1 VSAEATALSKT
12 GTSPSDPADA
22 VSSMTI
28 DQLADQLS
36 TYLDTPRIN
45 QVRRAYYYA
54 EQAHAGQ
61 MRRSGEHYITHPL
74 AVAHIL
80 ADMKLDHQSLMAAM
94 LHDVI
99 EDTGIP
105 KDALAEQFGEP
116 VADLVDGVSKLTQI
130 EFRTRAEAQAE
141 NFQKM
146 TLAMARDIRV
156 ILVKLADRLHN
167 MRTLGHMSYEKRQR
181 IATETLDI
189 YAPIANR
196 LGMHSLCTEL
206 EDLGFS
212 FLHPMRSRYISKAV
226 EKLRGSHR
234 EIIEEIQARV
244 EEKLT
249 ERGMPGRILGREK
262 HLNSIYN
269 KMKFKHKSF
278 HEIMDV
284 YAFRI
289 ITDSTDDCYRILG
302 AVHSLYKPL
311 PGRFK
316 DYIAMPKA
324 NGYQSLHTTLFG
336 MHVNIEIQIRTE
348 EMEQI
353 ANNGIAAHWL
363 YKNDNS
369 TAIEVSQRRVDRWV
383 QGLIEM
389 RERTD
394 DSLEFIEHVKVDLF
408 PDEIYVFT
416 PKGKI
421 LELPGGATPIDFA
434 YAIHT
439 DIGNACVA
447 CRINRNLGSLSQPLQ
462 SGQTVEII
470 TAPGARPNPAWLSF
484 VVTGKARSSIRHVLK
499 YQKRTESVEL
509 GKALLKKSLV
519 GFGAKLSEISDQQ
532 RERVVKHNQQT
543 DFDDLLGEI
552 GLGNR
557 MAYIIARQLT
567 SDLNDDGR
575 ESDSASET
583 PNVVSLQDNG
593 RGSVTIRGTE
603 GLLVRF
609 ASCCKP
615 IPGDPVVGV
624 MESGNGMVI
633 HTDTCR
639 RLRDKHGDRSA
650 LTHLKWAKDITDE
663 FSVELRVELERQR
676 GVIAEMASAVAKAD
690 GNIERINVEEQNA
703 RLSVVSLVV
712 HVNGRRH
719 LARVMRRVRN
729 IRAVTHISRIRY

>member
-1 VSAEATALSKT
+1 M
-12 GTSPSDPADA
+12 TSVD
-22 VSSMTI
+22 T
-28 DQLADQLS
+28 LADQLS

-54 EQAHAGQ
+54 EQAHEGQ
-61 MRRSGEHYITHPL
+61 MRRSGEPYITHPL
-74 AVAHIL
+74 AVANIL

-105 KDALAEQFGEP
+105 KDALSEQFGEA

-130 EFRTRAEAQAE
+130 EFRSRAEAQAE

-167 MRTLGHMSYEKRQR
+167 MRTLGHMSFEKRRR

-212 FLHPMRSRYISKAV
+212 FLYPMRSRYISKAV
-226 EKLRGSHR
+226 ETLRGSHR
-234 EIIEEIQARV
+234 EIIDEIRGRL
-244 EEKLT
+244 EEKLN
-249 ERGMPGRILGREK
+249 ERGLPGRIMGREK

-289 ITDSTDDCYRILG
+289 ITDTTDDCYRILG

-348 EMEQI
+348 EMEHI

-369 TAIEVSQRRVDRWV
+369 SVLEVSQRRVDRWV
-383 QGLIEM
+383 KGLMEM

-394 DSLEFIEHVKVDLF
+394 DSLEFIENVKVDLF

-421 LELPGGATPIDFA
+421 LELPAGATPIDFA

-462 SGQTVEII
+462 SGQTVEVI
-470 TAPGARPNPAWLSF
+470 TAPGARPNPAWLGF
-484 VVTGKARSSIRHVLK
+484 VVTGKARSSIRHFLK
-499 YQKRTESVEL
+499 YQKKAESLEL
-509 GKALLKKSLV
+509 GKTLLKKSLA
-519 GFGAKLSEISDQQ
+519 GFGHKLGDIGDDQRQ
-532 RERVVKHNQQT
+532 RVCDHNQASS
-543 DFDDLLGEI
+543 FDDLLSDI

-557 MAYIIARQLT
+557 MAYIVARQLVSGT
-567 SDLNDDGR
+567 GEGAQDSV
-575 ESDSASET
+575 SASDQGI
-583 PNVVSLQDNG
+583 VSLQPDDHG
-593 RGSVTIRGTE
+593 RGTITIRGTE
-603 GLLVRF
+603 GMVIRF

-624 MESGNGMVI
+624 MESGTGMVI
-633 HTDTCR
+633 HSDTCR
-639 RLRDKHGDRSA
+639 KLPEKGADSSP

-676 GVIAEMASAVAKAD
+676 GVIAELASAVSMAD

-719 LARVMRRVRN
+719 LARIMRRVRN
-729 IRAVTHISRIRY
+729 IRAVTHIGRVRH

>member
-1 VSAEATALSKT
+1 MSLKATVEGL
-12 GTSPSDPADA
+12 A
-22 VSSMTI
+22 VE
-28 DQLADQLS
+28 LS
-36 TYLDTPRIN
+36 TYLDTNRIN

-54 EQAHAGQ
+54 EQAHEGQ
-61 MRRSGEHYITHPL
+61 MRKSGDRYITHPL

-80 ADMKLDHQSLMAAM
+80 AGLKLDHQSLMAAM

-105 KDALAEQFGEP
+105 KDALAEQFGED
-116 VADLVDGVSKLTQI
+116 VAELVDGVSKLTQI
-130 EFRTRAEAQAE
+130 EFRSRAEAQAE

-167 MRTLGHMSYEKRQR
+167 MRTLGPMPYEKRQR

-196 LGMHSLCTEL
+196 LGMHAISTEL

-212 FLHPMRSRYISKAV
+212 SLHPMRSRYISKAV
-226 EKLRGSHR
+226 DKLRGSHR
-234 EIIEEIQARV
+234 EIIEDIRGKLQ
-244 EEKLT
+244 EKLE
-249 ERGMPGRILGREK
+249 ERGLPGRILGREK

-269 KMKFKHKSF
+269 KMKLQQKSF
-278 HEIMDV
+278 YEIMDV

-289 ITDSTDDCYRILG
+289 ITDTEDDCYRILG
-302 AVHSLYKPL
+302 AVHNLYKPM

-348 EMEQI
+348 EMEHI
-353 ANNGIAAHWL
+353 ANDGIAAHWM
-363 YKNDNS
+363 YKNEPTNATS
-369 TAIEVSQRRVDRWV
+369 VNQTRVDRWV
-383 QGLIEM
+383 KGLMEM
-389 RERTD
+389 RERAD

-421 LELPGGATPIDFA
+421 MELPRGATPVDFA
-434 YAIHT
+434 YTIHT
-439 DIGNACVA
+439 DIGNATVA
-447 CRINRNLGSLSQPLQ
+447 CRINRNLGSLSKPLQ
-462 SGQTVEII
+462 SGQTVEVI

-484 VVTGKARSSIRHVLK
+484 VVTGKARSSIRHTLK
-499 YQKRTESVEL
+499 SQKLAESLEL
-509 GKALLKKSLV
+509 GRALLKKSLN
-519 GFGAKLSEISDQQ
+519 GFGASLSDISDEQKQ
-532 RERVVKHNQQT
+532 AVVGHNQVSS
-543 DFDDLLGEI
+543 FDDLVSDI
-552 GLGNR
+552 GLGKR
-557 MAYIIARQLT
+557 MAYLVARQLV
-567 SDLNDDGR
+567 SGAESPEPQDPDGDVN
-575 ESDSASET
+575 ESDET
-583 PNVVSLQDNG
+583 P
-593 RGSVTIRGTE
+593 VTIRGTE
-603 GLLVRF
+603 GMLVRF
-609 ASCCKP
+609 ATCCKP

-633 HTDTCR
+633 HSDTCS
-639 RLRDKHGDRSA
+639 RLPEDNGGRSR
-650 LTHLKWAKDITDE
+650 LTHLTWAKDITDE

-676 GVIAEMASAVAKAD
+676 GVIAEVAKAVAMAD
-690 GNIERINVEEQNA
+690 GNIERISVDEQNA
-703 RLSVVSLVV
+703 RFGVVSVVVKV
-712 HVNGRRH
+712 HGRRH

-729 IRAVTHISRIRY
+729 IKAVTSINRVKY

>member
-1 VSAEATALSKT
+1 MSAEATVEGLARELS
-12 GTSPSDPADA
+12 S
-22 VSSMTI
+22 
-28 DQLADQLS
+28 
-36 TYLDTPRIN
+36 YLDTTRIN

-54 EQAHAGQ
+54 EQAHEGQ
-61 MRRSGEHYITHPL
+61 MRKSGDRYITHPL

-80 ADMKLDHQSLMAAM
+80 ADLRLDHQSLMAAM

-105 KDALAEQFGEP
+105 KDALAEQFGDD
-116 VADLVDGVSKLTQI
+116 VAELVDGVSKLTQI
-130 EFRTRAEAQAE
+130 EFRSRAEAQAE

-167 MRTLGHMSYEKRQR
+167 MRTLGPMPYEKRQR

-196 LGMHSLCTEL
+196 LGMHSICTEL
-206 EDLGFS
+206 EDLGFTS
-212 FLHPMRSRYISKAV
+212 LYPMRSRYISKAV
-226 EKLRGSHR
+226 DKLRGSHR
-234 EIIEEIQARV
+234 EIIEDIRGKLQ
-244 EEKLT
+244 EKLE
-249 ERGMPGRILGREK
+249 ERGLPGRILGREK

-269 KMKFKHKSF
+269 KMKFKQKSF

-289 ITDSTDDCYRILG
+289 ITDTEDDCYRILG

-324 NGYQSLHTTLFG
+324 NGYQSIHTTLFG

-348 EMEQI
+348 EMEHI
-353 ANNGIAAHWL
+353 ANNGIAAHWM
-363 YKNDNS
+363 YKNEPSSVTSANQ
-369 TAIEVSQRRVDRWV
+369 ARVDRWV
-383 QGLIEM
+383 KGLMEM
-389 RERTD
+389 RERAD
-394 DSLEFIEHVKVDLF
+394 DSMEFIEHVKVDLF

-416 PKGKI
+416 PKGRI
-421 LELPGGATPIDFA
+421 MELPSGATPVDFA

-439 DIGNACVA
+439 DIGNATVA

-470 TAPGARPNPAWLSF
+470 TAPG
-484 VVTGKARSSIRHVLK
+484 
-499 YQKRTESVEL
+499 RT
-509 GKALLKKSLV
+509 LLKKSLK
-519 GFGAKLSEISDQQ
+519 GFGAKLSEISDAQKQ
-532 RERVVKHNQQT
+532 AVVNHNQVNS
-543 DFDDLLGEI
+543 FDDLISDI

-557 MAYIIARQLT
+557 MAYLVARQL
-567 SDLNDDGR
+567 
-575 ESDSASET
+575 AS
-583 PNVVSLQDNG
+583 
-593 RGSVTIRGTE
+593 GSEVAEAIEAPRDIEGGNHSPVTIRGTE

-624 MESGNGMVI
+624 MDSGKGMVI
-633 HTDTCR
+633 HSDTCS
-639 RLRDKHGDRSA
+639 RLPEDDEGRAR

-676 GVIAEMASAVAKAD
+676 GVIAEMANAVAMAD

-703 RLSVVSLVV
+703 RFGVVSLVV

-719 LARVMRRVRN
+719 LARVMRRIRN
-729 IRAVTHISRIRY
+729 IRAITHISRVRH

>member
-1 VSAEATALSKT
+1 MSAEATVE
-12 GTSPSDPADA
+12 G
-22 VSSMTI
+22 
-28 DQLADQLS
+28 LAKELS
-36 TYLDTPRIN
+36 TYLDTNRIN

-54 EQAHAGQ
+54 EQAHEGQ
-61 MRRSGEHYITHPL
+61 MRKSGDRYITHPL

-80 ADMKLDHQSLMAAM
+80 ADLRLDHQSLMAAM

-105 KDALAEQFGEP
+105 KDALAEQFGDD
-116 VADLVDGVSKLTQI
+116 VAELVDGVSKLTQI
-130 EFRTRAEAQAE
+130 EFRSRAEAQAE

-167 MRTLGHMSYEKRQR
+167 MRTLGPMPYEKRQR

-196 LGMHSLCTEL
+196 LGMHSICTEL

-212 FLHPMRSRYISKAV
+212 SLYPMRSKYISKAV
-226 EKLRGSHR
+226 DKLRGSHR
-234 EIIEEIQARV
+234 EIIEEIRGKLQ
-244 EEKLT
+244 EKLE
-249 ERGMPGRILGREK
+249 ERGLPGRILGREK

-269 KMKFKHKSF
+269 KMKFKQKSF

-289 ITDSTDDCYRILG
+289 ITDTEDDCYRILG
-302 AVHSLYKPL
+302 AVHNLYKPL

-348 EMEQI
+348 EMEHI
-353 ANNGIAAHWL
+353 ANNGIAAHWM
-363 YKNDNS
+363 YKS
-369 TAIEVSQRRVDRWV
+369 EPTSVSSANQARVDRWV
-383 QGLIEM
+383 KGLMEM
-389 RERTD
+389 RERAD

-421 LELPGGATPIDFA
+421 MELPSGATPVDFA

-439 DIGNACVA
+439 DIGNATVA
-447 CRINRNLGSLSQPLQ
+447 CRINRNLSSLSQPLQ

-499 YQKRTESVEL
+499 SQKRAESLDL
-509 GKALLKKSLV
+509 GKTLLKKSLK
-519 GFGAKLSEISDQQ
+519 GFGTRLADISDVQVQ
-532 RERVVKHNQQT
+532 AVVNHNQVNSL
-543 DFDDLLGEI
+543 DDLISDI

-557 MAYIIARQLT
+557 MAYLVARQLIT
-567 SDLNDDGR
+567 GA
-575 ESDSASET
+575 DSGMGTDVATEANQAGAHS
-583 PNVVSLQDNG
+583 P
-593 RGSVTIRGTE
+593 VTIRGTE

-615 IPGDPVVGV
+615 IPGDPVVGI
-624 MESGNGMVI
+624 MDSGKGMVI
-633 HTDTCR
+633 HSDTCS
-639 RLRDKHGDRSA
+639 RLPEDDEGRAR

-676 GVIAEMASAVAKAD
+676 GVIAEVANAVAMAD
-690 GNIERINVEEQNA
+690 GNIERINVEDQNA
-703 RLSVVSLVV
+703 KFSIVSLVL

-729 IRAVTHISRIRY
+729 IRAVSHIGRVRH

>member
-1 VSAEATALSKT
+1 MHAFGLFCLRRTENCGGAVSAEATVE
-12 GTSPSDPADA
+12 D
-22 VSSMTI
+22 
-28 DQLADQLS
+28 LATELGL
-36 TYLDTPRIN
+36 YLDHNRIN

-54 EQAHAGQ
+54 EQAHEGQ
-61 MRRSGEHYITHPL
+61 MRKSGDRYITHPL
-74 AVAHIL
+74 AVAGIL
-80 ADMKLDHQSLMAAM
+80 AKLRLDHQSLMAAM

-105 KDALAEQFGEP
+105 KDALAEQFGDD
-116 VADLVDGVSKLTQI
+116 VAELVDGVSKLTQI

-167 MRTLGHMSYEKRQR
+167 MRTLGPMPYEKRLR

-196 LGMHSLCTEL
+196 LGMHAICTEL

-212 FLHPMRSRYISKAV
+212 SLYPMRSKYIAKAV
-226 EKLRGSHR
+226 DKLRGSHR
-234 EIIEEIQARV
+234 EIIEEIRARLQ
-244 EEKLT
+244 EKL
-249 ERGMPGRILGREK
+249 EARELPGRILGREK

-289 ITDSTDDCYRILG
+289 ITETEDDCYRILG
-302 AVHSLYKPL
+302 AVHNLYKPL

-348 EMEQI
+348 EMEHI
-353 ANNGIAAHWL
+353 ANDGIAAHWM
-363 YKNDNS
+363 YKSDDSGVTTINES
-369 TAIEVSQRRVDRWV
+369 RVDRWV
-383 QGLIEM
+383 KGLMEIQ
-389 RERTD
+389 ERAD
-394 DSLEFIEHVKVDLF
+394 DSMEFIEHVKVDLF

-416 PKGKI
+416 PKGRI
-421 LELPGGATPIDFA
+421 MELPSGATPVDFA

-439 DIGNACVA
+439 DIGNAAVA
-447 CRINRNLGSLSQPLQ
+447 CRINRNLASLSQPLQ
-462 SGQTVEII
+462 SGQTVEVI

-484 VVTGKARSSIRHVLK
+484 VVTGKARSSIRHALK
-499 YQKRTESVEL
+499 TRERAESLEL
-509 GKALLKKSLV
+509 GRTLLKRSLK
-519 GFGAKLSEISDQQ
+519 GFGARLTDISDAQKQQ
-532 RERVVKHNQQT
+532 VVNHNQVNS
-543 DFDDLLGEI
+543 FDDLVGDI

-557 MAYIIARQLT
+557 MAYLVARQLLSGGEGLDQAPANLENT
-567 SDLNDDGR
+567 VEGK
-575 ESDSASET
+575 A
-583 PNVVSLQDNG
+583 G
-593 RGSVTIRGTE
+593 AVTIRGTE
-603 GLLVRF
+603 GLLVKF

-624 MESGNGMVI
+624 MDSGNGMVI
-633 HTDTCR
+633 HSDTCSKLPEDDEGR
-639 RLRDKHGDRSA
+639 AR

-676 GVIAEMASAVAKAD
+676 GVIAEVANAVAMAD
-690 GNIERINVEEQNA
+690 GNIERIGVEEQNA
-703 RLSVVSLVV
+703 RFGIVSLVV
-712 HVNGRRH
+712 HVHGRRH

-729 IRAVTHISRIRY
+729 IRAVTHIGRVRH

>member
-1 VSAEATALSKT
+1 MSAEPTVEELSN
-12 GTSPSDPADA
+12 
-22 VSSMTI
+22 VLSS
-28 DQLADQLS
+28 
-36 TYLDTPRIN
+36 YLDTSRIN

-54 EQAHAGQ
+54 EQAHEGQ
-61 MRRSGEHYITHPL
+61 RRRSGEPYVTHPL
-74 AVAHIL
+74 AVAFIL
-80 ADMKLDHQSLMAAM
+80 ADLKLDHQSLMAAM

-105 KDALAEQFGEP
+105 KEALSEQFGES

-130 EFRTRAEAQAE
+130 EFRSRAEAQAE

-167 MRTLGHMSYEKRQR
+167 MRTLGPLPFAKRQR

-196 LGMHSLCTEL
+196 LGMHSVCTEL
-206 EDLGFS
+206 EDLGFAS
-212 FLHPMRSRYISKAV
+212 LYPMRSRYISQAV
-226 EKLRGSHR
+226 AKLRGSHQ
-234 EIIEEIQARV
+234 EIIHEIRGRLA
-244 EEKLT
+244 EKLA
-249 ERGMPGRILGREK
+249 ERGLPGRIIGREK

-269 KMKFKHKSF
+269 KMKFKQKSF

-289 ITDSTDDCYRILG
+289 ITDTEDDCYRILG

-348 EMEQI
+348 EMEHI
-353 ANNGIAAHWL
+353 ANNGIAAHWM
-363 YKNDNS
+363 YKNDQSNIAS
-369 TAIEVSQRRVDRWV
+369 VNQKRVDRWV
-383 QGLIEM
+383 QGLMEM
-389 RERTD
+389 RERAD

-421 LELPGGATPIDFA
+421 MELPSGATPIDFA

-462 SGQTVEII
+462 SGQTVEVI

-499 YQKRTESVEL
+499 HQKHAESLEL
-509 GKALLKKSLV
+509 GRTLLKKSLN
-519 GFGAKLSEISDQQ
+519 GFGQKLSQISEAQVAA
-532 RERVVKHNQQT
+532 VVKHNQVHSL
-543 DFDDLLGEI
+543 DDLLSEI

-557 MAYIIARQLT
+557 MAYLIARQLAT
-567 SDLNDDGR
+567 GGVSDEPPMEAGLEKSDDG
-575 ESDSASET
+575 
-583 PNVVSLQDNG
+583 QG
-593 RGSVTIRGTE
+593 RASVTIRGTE
-603 GLLVRF
+603 GLLVKF

-615 IPGDPVVGV
+615 IPGDPVVGL
-624 MESGNGMVI
+624 MDSGHGLVI
-633 HTDTCR
+633 HSDTCS
-639 RLRDKHGDRSA
+639 RLPEDRESRA
-650 LTHLKWAKDITDE
+650 RLTHLKWAKDITDE
-663 FSVELRVELERQR
+663 FSVELRVEMERQR
-676 GVIAEMASAVAKAD
+676 GVIAEIAGAVAMAD

-703 RLSVVSLVV
+703 RFGVVSLVV

-719 LARVMRRVRN
+719 LARVMRRVKN
-729 IRAVTHISRIRY
+729 IRAVTHISRVRH

>member
-1 VSAEATALSKT
+1 MAKELS
-12 GTSPSDPADA
+12 S
-22 VSSMTI
+22 
-28 DQLADQLS
+28 
-36 TYLDTPRIN
+36 YLDTHRIN

-54 EQAHAGQ
+54 EQAHEGQ
-61 MRRSGEHYITHPL
+61 MRRSGDRYITHPL

-80 ADMKLDHQSLMAAM
+80 ADLKLDHQSLMAAM

-105 KDALAEQFGEP
+105 KDALSDQFGDD
-116 VADLVDGVSKLTQI
+116 VAELVDGVSKLTQI
-130 EFRTRAEAQAE
+130 EFRSRAEAQAE

-167 MRTLGHMSYEKRQR
+167 MRTLGPMPYEKRQR
-181 IATETLDI
+181 IANETLDI

-196 LGMHSLCTEL
+196 LGMHSICTEL
-206 EDLGFS
+206 EDLGFAS
-212 FLHPMRSRYISKAV
+212 LYPMRSRYISKAV
-226 EKLRGSHR
+226 DKLRGSHR
-234 EIIEEIQARV
+234 EIIDEIRGKLQ
-244 EEKLT
+244 EKLE

-269 KMKFKHKSF
+269 KMKFKQKSF

-289 ITDSTDDCYRILG
+289 ITDTEDDCYRILG

-348 EMEQI
+348 EMEHI
-353 ANNGIAAHWL
+353 ANNGIAAHWM
-363 YKNDNS
+363 YKNEPSSVTSVNQS
-369 TAIEVSQRRVDRWV
+369 RVDRWV
-383 QGLIEM
+383 KGLMEM
-389 RERTD
+389 RERAD

-421 LELPGGATPIDFA
+421 MELPSGATPVDFA

-439 DIGNACVA
+439 DIGNATVA
-447 CRINRNLGSLSQPLQ
+447 CRVNRNLGSLSQPLQ
-462 SGQTVEII
+462 SGQTVEVI

-499 YQKRTESVEL
+499 NQKRAESLEL
-509 GKALLKKSLV
+509 GKALLKKSLK
-519 GFGAKLSEISDQQ
+519 GFGTSLSKIGESQV
-532 RERVVKHNQQT
+532 EAVVRHNQVSSL
-543 DFDDLLGEI
+543 DDLVSEI

-557 MAYIIARQLT
+557 MAYLVARQLVSGAEVDADT
-567 SDLNDDGR
+567 
-575 ESDSASET
+575 APQVPSE
-583 PNVVSLQDNG
+583 
-593 RGSVTIRGTE
+593 GSPVTIRGTE

-624 MESGNGMVI
+624 MDSGKGMMI
-633 HTDTCR
+633 HSDTCS
-639 RLRDKHGDRSA
+639 RLPDDNDGRAR

-676 GVIAEMASAVAKAD
+676 GVIAEVANAVAMAD

-703 RLSVVSLVV
+703 RLGVVSLVV

-719 LARVMRRVRN
+719 LARVMRRIRN
-729 IRAVTHISRIRY
+729 IRAVTHINRVRH

>member
-1 VSAEATALSKT
+1 MSAEVTVEGLAKELS
-12 GTSPSDPADA
+12 S
-22 VSSMTI
+22 
-28 DQLADQLS
+28 
-36 TYLDTPRIN
+36 YLDSNRIN

-54 EQAHAGQ
+54 EQAHEGQ
-61 MRRSGEHYITHPL
+61 MRRSGDRYITHPL

-80 ADMKLDHQSLMAAM
+80 ADLRLDHQSLMAAM

-105 KDALAEQFGEP
+105 KEALVEQFGED
-116 VADLVDGVSKLTQI
+116 VAELVDGVSKLTQI
-130 EFRTRAEAQAE
+130 EFRSRAEAQAE

-167 MRTLGHMSYEKRQR
+167 MRTLGPMPYEKRQR

-196 LGMHSLCTEL
+196 LGMHAVCTEL

-212 FLHPMRSRYISKAV
+212 SLYPMRSKYISKAV

-234 EIIEEIQARV
+234 EIIEEIRGKLQ
-244 EEKLT
+244 EKLD
-249 ERGMPGRILGREK
+249 ERGLKGRILGREK

-269 KMKFKHKSF
+269 KMKFKQKSF

-289 ITDSTDDCYRILG
+289 ITETEDDCYRILG

-348 EMEQI
+348 EMENI
-353 ANNGIAAHWL
+353 ANNGIAAHWM
-363 YKNDNS
+363 YKNEPTSVTSANQ
-369 TAIEVSQRRVDRWV
+369 VRVDRWV
-383 QGLIEM
+383 KGLMEM
-389 RERTD
+389 RERAD

-421 LELPGGATPIDFA
+421 MELPRGATPVDFA
-434 YAIHT
+434 YTIHT
-439 DIGNACVA
+439 DIGNATVA

-499 YQKRTESVEL
+499 TQKRAESIEL
-509 GKALLKKSLV
+509 GRTLLKKSLK
-519 GFGAKLSEISDQQ
+519 GFGTKLSEISEAQVQ
-532 RERVVKHNQQT
+532 AVVRHNQVGSL
-543 DFDDLLGEI
+543 DDLISEI

-557 MAYIIARQLT
+557 MAYLVARQLI
-567 SDLNDDGR
+567 SGAADG
-575 ESDSASET
+575 EVEET
-583 PNVVSLQDNG
+583 PEAVEDQDH
-593 RGSVTIRGTE
+593 SPVTIQGTE

-624 MESGNGMVI
+624 MDSGNGMII
-633 HTDTCR
+633 HSDTCSKLPDDDEGR
-639 RLRDKHGDRSA
+639 AR

-676 GVIAEMASAVAKAD
+676 GVIAEVANAVAMAD
-690 GNIERINVEEQNA
+690 GNIERISVEDQNA
-703 RLSVVSLVV
+703 KFGIVSLII

-719 LARVMRRVRN
+719 LARVMRRIRN
-729 IRAVTHISRIRY
+729 IRAVSSISRVRH

>member
-1 VSAEATALSKT
+1 MSAEQTVEGLARELS
-12 GTSPSDPADA
+12 S
-22 VSSMTI
+22 
-28 DQLADQLS
+28 
-36 TYLDTPRIN
+36 YLDSSRVN

-54 EQAHAGQ
+54 EQAHEGQ
-61 MRRSGEHYITHPL
+61 KRRSGEPYVTHPL
-74 AVAHIL
+74 AVASIL
-80 ADMKLDHQSLMAAM
+80 ADLRLDHQSLMAAM

-105 KDALAEQFGEP
+105 KEALSDQFGES

-130 EFRTRAEAQAE
+130 EFRSRAEAQAE

-167 MRTLGHMSYEKRQR
+167 MRTLGPLPFAKRQR

-196 LGMHSLCTEL
+196 LGMHSICTEL

-212 FLHPMRSRYISKAV
+212 SLYPMRSRYISKAV
-226 EKLRGSHR
+226 AKLRGSHQ
-234 EIIEEIQARV
+234 EIIQEIRGRL
-244 EEKLT
+244 EEKLA
-249 ERGMPGRILGREK
+249 ERGLPGRIMGREK

-269 KMKFKHKSF
+269 KMKFKQKSF

-289 ITDSTDDCYRILG
+289 ITDTEDDCYRILG

-348 EMEQI
+348 EMEHI
-353 ANNGIAAHWL
+353 ANNGIAAHWM
-363 YKNDNS
+363 YKNDQSNIIS
-369 TAIEVSQRRVDRWV
+369 VNQKRVDRWV
-383 QGLIEM
+383 KGLMEM
-389 RERTD
+389 RERAD

-421 LELPGGATPIDFA
+421 MELPSGATPIDFA

-439 DIGNACVA
+439 DIGNASVA
-447 CRINRNLGSLSQPLQ
+447 CRINRNLASLSQPLQ

-470 TAPGARPNPAWLSF
+470 TAPGARPNPAWLGF

-499 YQKRTESVEL
+499 HQKRTESLEL
-509 GKALLKKSLV
+509 GKTLLKKSLN
-519 GFGAKLSEISDQQ
+519 GFGQKLGDIKDAQIEA
-532 RERVVKHNQQT
+532 VVRHNQVQS
-543 DFDDLLGEI
+543 FDDLLSEI

-557 MAYIIARQLT
+557 MAYLVARQLVSGAG
-567 SDLNDDGR
+567 SDNQDTGADLEQGGDGYR
-575 ESDSASET
+575 RA
-583 PNVVSLQDNG
+583 P
-593 RGSVTIRGTE
+593 VTIRGTE

-609 ASCCKP
+609 AQCCKP

-624 MESGNGMVI
+624 MDFGNGMLI
-633 HTDTCR
+633 HSDTCE
-639 RLRDKHGDRSA
+639 RLPESDEARSR

-676 GVIAEMASAVAKAD
+676 GVIAEVASAVAKAD

-703 RLSVVSLVV
+703 RLGIVSLVV

-719 LARVMRRVRN
+719 LARVMRRIRN
-729 IRAVTHISRIRY
+729 IRAVTHISRIRH

>member
-1 VSAEATALSKT
+1 MS
-12 GTSPSDPADA
+12 ADA
-22 VSSMTI
+22 TVEGLARELSS
-28 DQLADQLS
+28 
-36 TYLDTPRIN
+36 YLDTSRIN

-54 EQAHAGQ
+54 EQAHEGQ
-61 MRRSGEHYITHPL
+61 KRRSGEPYVTHPL

-80 ADMKLDHQSLMAAM
+80 ADLKLDHQSLMAAM

-105 KDALAEQFGEP
+105 KEALAEQFGES

-130 EFRTRAEAQAE
+130 EFRSRAEAQAE

-167 MRTLGHMSYEKRQR
+167 MRTLGPLPFAKRQR

-196 LGMHSLCTEL
+196 LGMHSICTEL
-206 EDLGFS
+206 EDLGFAS
-212 FLHPMRSRYISKAV
+212 LYPMRSRYISQAV
-226 EKLRGSHR
+226 AKLRGSHQEIIR
-234 EIIEEIQARV
+234 EIKGRL
-244 EEKLT
+244 EEKLA
-249 ERGMPGRILGREK
+249 ERGLPGRIIGREK

-269 KMKFKHKSF
+269 KMKFKQRSF

-289 ITDSTDDCYRILG
+289 ITDTEDDCYRILG

-348 EMEQI
+348 EMEHI
-353 ANNGIAAHWL
+353 ANNGIAAHWM
-363 YKNDNS
+363 YKNDQASSIASVN
-369 TAIEVSQRRVDRWV
+369 QKRVDRWV
-383 QGLIEM
+383 KGLMEM
-389 RERTD
+389 RERAD

-421 LELPGGATPIDFA
+421 MELPSGATPIDFA

-499 YQKRTESVEL
+499 HQKWAESLEL
-509 GKALLKKSLV
+509 GKTLLKKSLN
-519 GFGAKLSEISDQQ
+519 GFGRKLSAISETQI
-532 RERVVKHNQQT
+532 EAVVQHNQVHS
-543 DFDDLLGEI
+543 FDDLLSEI

-557 MAYIIARQLT
+557 MAYLIARQLVSGAVGSEPDEET
-567 SDLNDDGR
+567 NLQQPNGGFGR
-575 ESDSASET
+575 S
-583 PNVVSLQDNG
+583 P
-593 RGSVTIRGTE
+593 VTIRGTE

-609 ASCCKP
+609 AQCCKP
-615 IPGDPVVGV
+615 IPGDPVVGI
-624 MESGNGMVI
+624 MDSGNGMLI
-633 HTDTCR
+633 HSDTCT
-639 RLRDKHGDRSA
+639 RLPEDDEARVR

-676 GVIAEMASAVAKAD
+676 GVIAEVASAVAMAD
-690 GNIERINVEEQNA
+690 GNIERISVEEQNA
-703 RLSVVSLVV
+703 RLGIVSLVV

-719 LARVMRRVRN
+719 LARVMRRVKN
-729 IRAVTHISRIRY
+729 IRAVTHISRIRH

>member
-1 VSAEATALSKT
+1 MSAEPTVE
-12 GTSPSDPADA
+12 G
-22 VSSMTI
+22 
-28 DQLADQLS
+28 LAQELS
-36 TYLDTPRIN
+36 TYLDTNRIN

-54 EQAHAGQ
+54 EQAHEGQ
-61 MRRSGEHYITHPL
+61 MRKSGDRYITHPL
-74 AVAHIL
+74 AVARIL
-80 ADMKLDHQSLMAAM
+80 AELKLDHQSLMAAM

-105 KDALAEQFGEP
+105 KDALAEQFGED
-116 VADLVDGVSKLTQI
+116 VAELVDGVSKLTQI
-130 EFRTRAEAQAE
+130 EFRSRAEAQAE

-167 MRTLGHMSYEKRQR
+167 MRTLGPMPYEKRQR

-196 LGMHSLCTEL
+196 LGMHSICTEL

-212 FLHPMRSRYISKAV
+212 SLYPMRAKYISKAV
-226 EKLRGSHR
+226 NKLRGSHR
-234 EIIEEIQARV
+234 EIIEEIRGRLQ
-244 EEKLT
+244 EKLE
-249 ERGMPGRILGREK
+249 ERGLPGRILGREK

-289 ITDSTDDCYRILG
+289 ITDTEDDCYRILG

-348 EMEQI
+348 EMEHI
-353 ANNGIAAHWL
+353 ANNGIAAHWM
-363 YKNDNS
+363 YKNEPSNVTS
-369 TAIEVSQRRVDRWV
+369 VNQARVDRWV
-383 QGLIEM
+383 KGLMEM
-389 RERTD
+389 RERAD

-416 PKGKI
+416 PKGRI
-421 LELPGGATPIDFA
+421 MELPSGATPVDFA

-439 DIGNACVA
+439 DIGNAAVA

-499 YQKRTESVEL
+499 TQKRAESLEL
-509 GKALLKKSLV
+509 GRTLLKKSLK
-519 GFGAKLSEISDQQ
+519 GFGTKLADISDGQKQ
-532 RERVVKHNQQT
+532 AVVNHNQVNS
-543 DFDDLLGEI
+543 FDDLVSDI

-557 MAYIIARQLT
+557 MAYLVARQLVNGAEGT
-567 SDLNDDGR
+567 EAATVEAGR
-575 ESDSASET
+575 PADRS
-583 PNVVSLQDNG
+583 P
-593 RGSVTIRGTE
+593 VTIRGTE
-603 GLLVRF
+603 GLLVKF

-624 MESGNGMVI
+624 MDSGNGMVI
-633 HTDTCR
+633 HSDTCS
-639 RLRDKHGDRSA
+639 RLPEDDEGRAR

-676 GVIAEMASAVAKAD
+676 GVIAELANAVAMAD
-690 GNIERINVEEQNA
+690 GNIERISVEDQNA
-703 RLSVVSLVV
+703 KFGIVSLVV

-719 LARVMRRVRN
+719 LARVMRRIRN
-729 IRAVTHISRIRY
+729 IRAVTHINRVRH

>member
-1 VSAEATALSKT
+1 MFAFGLFCPWHKELSGGAVSVEATVEELATELS
-12 GTSPSDPADA
+12 S
-22 VSSMTI
+22 
-28 DQLADQLS
+28 
-36 TYLDTPRIN
+36 YLDTSRIN

-54 EQAHAGQ
+54 EQAHEGQ
-61 MRRSGEHYITHPL
+61 MRKSGDRYITHPL

-80 ADMKLDHQSLMAAM
+80 AELRLDHQSLMAAM

-105 KDALAEQFGEP
+105 KDALADQFGED
-116 VADLVDGVSKLTQI
+116 VAELVDGVSKLTQI
-130 EFRTRAEAQAE
+130 EFRSRAEAQAE

-146 TLAMARDIRV
+146 TLAMAKDIRV

-167 MRTLGHMSYEKRQR
+167 MRTLGPMPFEKRQR

-196 LGMHSLCTEL
+196 LGMHSISTEL

-212 FLHPMRSRYISKAV
+212 SLYPMRSKYISKAIQ
-226 EKLRGSHR
+226 KLRGNHR
-234 EIIEEIQARV
+234 EIIEDIRGKLQ
-244 EEKLT
+244 EKLE
-249 ERGMPGRILGREK
+249 ERGLPGRIMGREK
-262 HLNSIYN
+262 HLNSIYS
-269 KMKFKHKSF
+269 KMKLKQKSF

-289 ITDSTDDCYRILG
+289 ITDNEDDCYRILG

-348 EMEQI
+348 EMEHI
-353 ANNGIAAHWL
+353 ANNGIAAHWM
-363 YKNDNS
+363 YKTEEPGVGKVN
-369 TAIEVSQRRVDRWV
+369 QMRVDRWV
-383 QGLIEM
+383 KGLMEM
-389 RERTD
+389 RERAD
-394 DSLEFIEHVKVDLF
+394 DSMEFIENVKVDLF

-416 PKGKI
+416 PKGRI
-421 LELPGGATPIDFA
+421 MELPQGATPVDFA

-439 DIGNACVA
+439 DIGNATVA
-447 CRINRNLGSLSQPLQ
+447 CRVNRNLASLSQPLQ
-462 SGQTVEII
+462 SGQTLEII

-484 VVTGKARSSIRHVLK
+484 VTTGKARSSIRHALK
-499 YQKRTESVEL
+499 TRKRAESMAL
-509 GKALLKKSLV
+509 GKTLLKKSLN
-519 GFGAKLSEISDQQ
+519 GFDTKLSDITDAQKQ
-532 RERVVKHNQQT
+532 AVVNHNQVNS
-543 DFDDLLGEI
+543 FDDLISDI

-557 MAYIIARQLT
+557 MAYLVARQLVAGYEEPEKEKI
-567 SDLNDDGR
+567 S
-575 ESDSASET
+575 EAKQIEASG
-583 PNVVSLQDNG
+583 PVM
-593 RGSVTIRGTE
+593 IRGAE
-603 GLLVRF
+603 GILLKF
-609 ASCCKP
+609 AACCKP
-615 IPGDPVVGV
+615 IPGDPVVGI
-624 MESGNGMVI
+624 MDSGNGMVI
-633 HTDTCR
+633 HTDTCS
-639 RLRDKHGDRSA
+639 RLPEDDEGRAR

-676 GVIAEMASAVAKAD
+676 GVIAEIANAVAMAD
-690 GNIERINVEEQNA
+690 GNIERINVEDQNA
-703 RLSVVSLVV
+703 RFGIVSLVV

-729 IRAVTHISRIRY
+729 IRAVTHISRVRY

>member
-1 VSAEATALSKT
+1 MFAFGLFCSWHKELSGGAVSVEAT
-12 GTSPSDPADA
+12 
-22 VSSMTI
+22 VEE
-28 DQLADQLS
+28 LATELGS
-36 TYLDTPRIN
+36 YLDTSRIN

-54 EQAHAGQ
+54 EQAHEGQ
-61 MRRSGEHYITHPL
+61 MRKSGDRYITHPL

-80 ADMKLDHQSLMAAM
+80 AELRLDHQSLMAAM

-105 KDALAEQFGEP
+105 KDALSDQFGDD
-116 VADLVDGVSKLTQI
+116 VAELVDGVSKLTQI
-130 EFRTRAEAQAE
+130 EFRSRAEAQAE

-146 TLAMARDIRV
+146 TLAMAKDIRV

-167 MRTLGHMSYEKRQR
+167 MRTLGPMPFEKRQR

-196 LGMHSLCTEL
+196 LGMHSISTEL

-212 FLHPMRSRYISKAV
+212 SLYPMRSKYISKAIQ
-226 EKLRGSHR
+226 KLRGNHR
-234 EIIEEIQARV
+234 EIIEDIRGKLQ
-244 EEKLT
+244 EKLE
-249 ERGMPGRILGREK
+249 ERGLPGRIMGREK
-262 HLNSIYN
+262 HLNSIYS
-269 KMKFKHKSF
+269 KMKLKQKSF

-289 ITDSTDDCYRILG
+289 ITDNEDDCYRILG

-348 EMEQI
+348 EMEHI
-353 ANNGIAAHWL
+353 ANNGIAAHWM
-363 YKNDNS
+363 YK
-369 TAIEVSQRRVDRWV
+369 TEEPGVSKVNQTRVDRWV
-383 QGLIEM
+383 KGLMEM
-389 RERTD
+389 RERAD
-394 DSLEFIEHVKVDLF
+394 DSMEFIENVKVDLF

-416 PKGKI
+416 PKGRI
-421 LELPGGATPIDFA
+421 MELPQGATPVDFA

-439 DIGNACVA
+439 DIGNATVA
-447 CRINRNLGSLSQPLQ
+447 CRVNRNLASLSQPLQ
-462 SGQTVEII
+462 SGQTLEII

-484 VVTGKARSSIRHVLK
+484 VTTGKARSSIRHALK
-499 YQKRTESVEL
+499 TRKRAESMAL
-509 GKALLKKSLV
+509 GKTLLKKSLN
-519 GFGAKLSEISDQQ
+519 GFDAKLADITDAQKQ
-532 RERVVKHNQQT
+532 AVVSHNQVNS
-543 DFDDLLGEI
+543 FDDLVSDI

-557 MAYIIARQLT
+557 MAYLVARQLVAGYEEPEKEQ
-567 SDLNDDGR
+567 SS
-575 ESDSASET
+575 EIPQIEASG
-583 PNVVSLQDNG
+583 PVM
-593 RGSVTIRGTE
+593 IRGAE
-603 GLLVRF
+603 GILLKF

-615 IPGDPVVGV
+615 IPGDPVVGI
-624 MESGNGMVI
+624 MDSGNGMII
-633 HTDTCR
+633 HTDTCSKLPEDDEGR
-639 RLRDKHGDRSA
+639 AR

-676 GVIAEMASAVAKAD
+676 GVIAEIANAVAMAD
-690 GNIERINVEEQNA
+690 GNIERINVEDQNA
-703 RLSVVSLVV
+703 RFGIVSLVV

-729 IRAVTHISRIRY
+729 IRAVTHISRVRY

>member
-1 VSAEATALSKT
+1 MSAEVTVEGLTKELS
-12 GTSPSDPADA
+12 S
-22 VSSMTI
+22 
-28 DQLADQLS
+28 
-36 TYLDTPRIN
+36 YLDNTRIN

-54 EQAHAGQ
+54 EQAHEGQ
-61 MRRSGEHYITHPL
+61 MRKSGDRYITHPL

-80 ADMKLDHQSLMAAM
+80 ADLRLDHQSLMAAM

-105 KDALAEQFGEP
+105 KDALTEQFGED
-116 VADLVDGVSKLTQI
+116 VAELVDGVSKLTQI
-130 EFRTRAEAQAE
+130 EFRSRAEAQAE

-167 MRTLGHMSYEKRQR
+167 MRTLGPMPYEKRQR
-181 IATETLDI
+181 IANETLDI

-196 LGMHSLCTEL
+196 LGMHSICTEL
-206 EDLGFS
+206 EDLGFIS
-212 FLHPMRSRYISKAV
+212 LYPMRSKYISKAV
-226 EKLRGSHR
+226 DKLRGSHR
-234 EIIEEIQARV
+234 EIIEDIRGKLQ
-244 EEKLT
+244 EKME
-249 ERGMPGRILGREK
+249 ERGLPGRILGREK

-269 KMKFKHKSF
+269 KMKFKQKSF

-289 ITDSTDDCYRILG
+289 ITDSEDDCYRILG

-324 NGYQSLHTTLFG
+324 NGYQSIHTTLFG

-348 EMEQI
+348 EMEHI
-353 ANNGIAAHWL
+353 ANNGIAAHWM
-363 YKNDNS
+363 YKNEPSNVNS
-369 TAIEVSQRRVDRWV
+369 ANQARVDRWV
-383 QGLIEM
+383 KGLMEM
-389 RERTD
+389 RERAD
-394 DSLEFIEHVKVDLF
+394 DSMEFIEHVKVDLF

-416 PKGKI
+416 PKGRI
-421 LELPGGATPIDFA
+421 MELPRGATPVDFA

-439 DIGNACVA
+439 DIGNATVA

-499 YQKRTESVEL
+499 SQKRAESLEL
-509 GKALLKKSLV
+509 GRTLLKKSLK
-519 GFGAKLSEISDQQ
+519 GFDIKLSDIGEGQKQ
-532 RERVVKHNQQT
+532 AVVNHNQLNS
-543 DFDDLLGEI
+543 FDDLISDI

-557 MAYIIARQLT
+557 MAYLVARQLAT
-567 SDLNDDGR
+567 GSGDA
-575 ESDSASET
+575 EASEV
-583 PNVVSLQDNG
+583 PRNIEGGDHSP
-593 RGSVTIRGTE
+593 VTIRGTE

-615 IPGDPVVGV
+615 IPGDPVIGV
-624 MESGNGMVI
+624 MDSGKGMVI
-633 HTDTCR
+633 HSDTCSC
-639 RLRDKHGDRSA
+639 LPDNDEGQGS

-676 GVIAEMASAVAKAD
+676 GVIAEMASAVAMAD
-690 GNIERINVEEQNA
+690 GNIERINVDEQNA
-703 RLSVVSLVV
+703 RFGVVSLVV
-712 HVNGRRH
+712 HVQGRRH
-719 LARVMRRVRN
+719 LARVMRRIRN
-729 IRAVTHISRIRY
+729 IRAITHISRVRH

>member
-1 VSAEATALSKT
+1 MHSGFFVSGVQRFGGGAVSAEATVEDLTPVLGS
-12 GTSPSDPADA
+12 
-22 VSSMTI
+22 
-28 DQLADQLS
+28 
-36 TYLDTPRIN
+36 YLDNNRIN

-54 EQAHAGQ
+54 EQAHEGQ
-61 MRRSGEHYITHPL
+61 MRKSGDRYITHPL
-74 AVAHIL
+74 AVAGIL
-80 ADMKLDHQSLMAAM
+80 ANLKLDHQSLMAAM

-105 KDALAEQFGEP
+105 KDALSEQFGED
-116 VADLVDGVSKLTQI
+116 VAELVDGVSKLTQI

-167 MRTLGHMSYEKRQR
+167 MRTLGPMPYEKRLR

-196 LGMHSLCTEL
+196 LGMHAICTEL

-212 FLHPMRSRYISKAV
+212 SLYPMRSKYIAKAV
-226 EKLRGSHR
+226 DKLRGSHR
-234 EIIEEIQARV
+234 EIIEEIRGRLQ
-244 EEKLT
+244 EKL
-249 ERGMPGRILGREK
+249 EARELPGRIQGREK

-289 ITDSTDDCYRILG
+289 ITETEDDCYRILG

-348 EMEQI
+348 EMEHI
-353 ANNGIAAHWL
+353 ANNGIAAHWM
-363 YKNDNS
+363 YKNEDSGVTTVNQS
-369 TAIEVSQRRVDRWV
+369 RVDRWV
-383 QGLIEM
+383 KGLMEIQ
-389 RERTD
+389 ERAD
-394 DSLEFIEHVKVDLF
+394 DSMEFIEHVKVDLF

-416 PKGKI
+416 PKGRI
-421 LELPGGATPIDFA
+421 MALPSGATPVDFA

-439 DIGNACVA
+439 DIGNASVA
-447 CRINRNLGSLSQPLQ
+447 CRINRNLASLSQPLQ
-462 SGQTVEII
+462 SGQTVEVI

-484 VVTGKARSSIRHVLK
+484 VVTGKARSSIRHALK
-499 YQKRTESVEL
+499 TRERAESLEL
-509 GKALLKKSLV
+509 GRTLLKRSLK
-519 GFGAKLSEISDQQ
+519 GFGARLADITDAQKQQ
-532 RERVVKHNQQT
+532 VVNHNQVNS
-543 DFDDLLGEI
+543 FDDLVSDI

-557 MAYIIARQLT
+557 MAYLVARQLV
-567 SDLNDDGR
+567 SGLDCMDHVP
-575 ESDSASET
+575 A
-583 PNVVSLQDNG
+583 NVQSIGEDKSG
-593 RGSVTIRGTE
+593 AVTIRGTE
-603 GLLVRF
+603 GLLVKF

-624 MESGNGMVI
+624 MDSGNGMVI
-633 HTDTCR
+633 HSDTCSK
-639 RLRDKHGDRSA
+639 LPEGDEDRA
-650 LTHLKWAKDITDE
+650 RLTHLKWAKDIADE
-663 FSVELRVELERQR
+663 FSVELRVEFERQR
-676 GVIAEMASAVAKAD
+676 GVIAEIANAVAMAD
-690 GNIERINVEEQNA
+690 GNIERIGVEEQNA
-703 RLSVVSLVV
+703 KFGVVSLVV
-712 HVNGRRH
+712 HVHGRRH

-729 IRAVTHISRIRY
+729 IRAVTHIGRVRH

>member
-1 VSAEATALSKT
+1 VLTAEENKLEIDSVE
-12 GTSPSDPADA
+12 SLA
-22 VSSMTI
+22 VHLG
-28 DQLADQLS
+28 Q
-36 TYLDTPRIN
+36 YLDPERIN

-54 EQAHAGQ
+54 EQAHEGQ
-61 MRRSGEHYITHPL
+61 HRRSGEPYITHPL
-74 AVAHIL
+74 SVAHIL
-80 ADMKLDHQSLMAAM
+80 ADLHLDHQSLMAAM

-105 KDALAEQFGEP
+105 KEALAEQFGDD

-130 EFRTRAEAQAE
+130 EFRSRAEAQAE

-156 ILVKLADRLHN
+156 IIVKLADRLHN
-167 MRTLGHMSYEKRQR
+167 MRTLGPLPYEKRRR
-181 IATETLDI
+181 IANETLDI

-196 LGMHSLCTEL
+196 LGMHSIFTEL

-212 FLHPMRSRYISKAV
+212 SLYPMRSRYISQAV
-226 EKLRGSHR
+226 AKLRGSHR
-234 EIIEEIQARV
+234 EIIEDIRGRLEG
-244 EEKLT
+244 KLR
-249 ERGMPGRILGREK
+249 ERGLPGRIIGREK

-269 KMKFKHKSF
+269 KMKFRHKSF

-289 ITDSTDDCYRILG
+289 ITDSVDDCYRILG

-348 EMEQI
+348 EMEHI
-353 ANNGIAAHWL
+353 ANNGIAAHWM
-363 YKNDNS
+363 YKGQDSSAASAN
-369 TAIEVSQRRVDRWV
+369 QKRVDRWV
-383 QGLIEM
+383 QGLMEM
-389 RERTD
+389 RERAD
-394 DSLEFIEHVKVDLF
+394 DSLEFIENVKVDLF

-421 LELPGGATPIDFA
+421 LELPAGATPVDFA

-447 CRINRNLGSLSQPLQ
+447 CRVNRQLASLSQTLR
-462 SGQTVEII
+462 SGETVEII
-470 TAPGARPNPAWLSF
+470 TAPGARPNSAWLGF
-484 VVTGKARSSIRHVLK
+484 VTTGKARSSIRHSIK
-499 YQKRTESVEL
+499 HQQRAEAVEL
-509 GKALLKKSLV
+509 GWTLLRKSLN
-519 GFGAKLSEISDQQ
+519 GFGRTFDTVSAQQ
-532 RERVVKHNQQT
+532 IDAVVRHNQAES
-543 DFDDLLGEI
+543 LEELVSEI

-557 MAYIIARQLT
+557 MAYLVARQLVSGST
-567 SDLNDDGR
+567 SE
-575 ESDSASET
+575 ESPQRDE
-583 PNVVSLQDNG
+583 
-593 RGSVTIRGTE
+593 GSVNSMTIRGRE

-609 ASCCKP
+609 ANCCKP

-624 MESGNGMVI
+624 MDSGKGMVI
-633 HTDTCR
+633 HSDTCS
-639 RLRDKHGDRSA
+639 RLPTGGDARNQ
-650 LTHLKWAKDITDE
+650 LTHLNWAKDITDE
-663 FSVELRVELERQR
+663 FSVELRVKLERQR
-676 GVIAEMASAVAKAD
+676 GVIAELAGAIAASDA
-690 GNIERINVEEQNA
+690 NIERITVEEQDA
-703 RLSVVSLVV
+703 RLSVVSLVI

-719 LARVMRRVRN
+719 LARVMRRMRN
-729 IRAVTHISRIRY
+729 IRAVSNISRVRH

>member
-1 VSAEATALSKT
+1 MHAFGLFSFRHSEIDGGAVSAEATVEDLTPVLGA
-12 GTSPSDPADA
+12 
-22 VSSMTI
+22 
-28 DQLADQLS
+28 
-36 TYLDTPRIN
+36 YLDNNRIN

-54 EQAHAGQ
+54 EQAHEGQ
-61 MRRSGEHYITHPL
+61 RRTSGDRYITHPL
-74 AVAHIL
+74 AVAGIL
-80 ADMKLDHQSLMAAM
+80 ANLKLDHQSLMAAM

-105 KDALAEQFGEP
+105 KDALSEQFGDD
-116 VADLVDGVSKLTQI
+116 VAELVDGVSKLTQI

-167 MRTLGHMSYEKRQR
+167 MRTLGPMPYEKRLR

-189 YAPIANR
+189 YAPIAHR
-196 LGMHSLCTEL
+196 LGMHSICTEL

-212 FLHPMRSRYISKAV
+212 SLYPMRSKYIAKAV
-226 EKLRGSHR
+226 DKLRGSHR
-234 EIIEEIQARV
+234 EIIEDIRGKL
-244 EEKLT
+244 EEKLK
-249 ERGMPGRILGREK
+249 ERGLPGKIMGREK

-289 ITDSTDDCYRILG
+289 ITETEDDCYRILG

-348 EMEQI
+348 EMEHI
-353 ANNGIAAHWL
+353 ANNGIAAHWM
-363 YKNDNS
+363 YKNEESGVTTINQ
-369 TAIEVSQRRVDRWV
+369 ARVDKWV
-383 QGLIEM
+383 KGLMEIQ
-389 RERTD
+389 ERAD
-394 DSLEFIEHVKVDLF
+394 DSMEFIEHVKVDLF
-408 PDEIYVFT
+408 PDEVYVFT
-416 PKGKI
+416 PKGRI
-421 LELPGGATPIDFA
+421 MELPGGATPVDFA

-439 DIGNACVA
+439 DIGNAAVA
-447 CRINRNLGSLSQPLQ
+447 CRINRNLASLSQPLQ

-484 VVTGKARSSIRHVLK
+484 VVTGKARSSIRHALK
-499 YQKRTESVEL
+499 IRERAESLEL
-509 GKALLKKSLV
+509 GRTLLKRSLK
-519 GFGAKLSEISDQQ
+519 GFGAKLSDISEAQIQ
-532 RERVVKHNQQT
+532 LVVNHNQVNS
-543 DFDDLLGEI
+543 FDDLVSDI

-557 MAYIIARQLT
+557 MAYLVARQLV
-567 SDLNDDGR
+567 SGG
-575 ESDSASET
+575 ET
-583 PNVVSLQDNG
+583 MEQGPANLENAG
-593 RGSVTIRGTE
+593 AGKAGPVTIRGTE
-603 GLLVRF
+603 GLLLKF

-624 MESGNGMVI
+624 MDSGSGMVI
-633 HTDTCR
+633 HSDTCEKLPDDDEGR
-639 RLRDKHGDRSA
+639 AR

-676 GVIAEMASAVAKAD
+676 GVIAEVANAVAMAD
-690 GNIERINVEEQNA
+690 GNIERIGVEEQNA
-703 RLSVVSLVV
+703 KFGVVSLVV
-712 HVNGRRH
+712 HVHGRRH

-729 IRAVTHISRIRY
+729 IRAVTQINRVRH

>member
-1 VSAEATALSKT
+1 MSAEATVEGLAQELS
-12 GTSPSDPADA
+12 S
-22 VSSMTI
+22 
-28 DQLADQLS
+28 
-36 TYLDTPRIN
+36 YLDTNRIN

-54 EQAHAGQ
+54 EQAHEGQ
-61 MRRSGEHYITHPL
+61 MRRSGDRYITHPL

-80 ADMKLDHQSLMAAM
+80 ADLKLDHQSLMAAM

-105 KDALAEQFGEP
+105 KDALSDQFGED
-116 VADLVDGVSKLTQI
+116 VAELVDGVSKLTQI
-130 EFRTRAEAQAE
+130 EFRSRAEAQAE

-167 MRTLGHMSYEKRQR
+167 MRTLGPMPYEKRLR
-181 IATETLDI
+181 IANETLDI

-196 LGMHSLCTEL
+196 LGMHSICTEL

-212 FLHPMRSRYISKAV
+212 SLYPMRSRYISKAV

-234 EIIEEIQARV
+234 EIIDEIRGKLQ
-244 EEKLT
+244 EKLE
-249 ERGMPGRILGREK
+249 ERGLPGRILGREK

-269 KMKFKHKSF
+269 KMKFKQKSF

-289 ITDSTDDCYRILG
+289 ITDTEDDCYRILG

-348 EMEQI
+348 EMEHI
-353 ANNGIAAHWL
+353 ANNGIAAHWM
-363 YKNDNS
+363 YKNEPTSVTSVNQS
-369 TAIEVSQRRVDRWV
+369 RVDRWV
-383 QGLIEM
+383 KGLMEM
-389 RERTD
+389 RERAD

-421 LELPGGATPIDFA
+421 MELPSGATPVDFA

-439 DIGNACVA
+439 DIGNATVA

-499 YQKRTESVEL
+499 NQKRAESLEL
-509 GKALLKKSLV
+509 GKALLKKSLK
-519 GFGAKLSEISDQQ
+519 GFGTSLSRISDSQIDA
-532 RERVVKHNQQT
+532 VVKHNQVSSL
-543 DFDDLLGEI
+543 DNLVSEI

-557 MAYIIARQLT
+557 MAYLVARQLVSGEAESAGT
-567 SDLNDDGR
+567 DSDGQ
-575 ESDSASET
+575 S
-583 PNVVSLQDNG
+583 Q
-593 RGSVTIRGTE
+593 GSPVTIRGTE

-624 MESGNGMVI
+624 MDSGKGMMI
-633 HTDTCR
+633 HSDTCS
-639 RLRDKHGDRSA
+639 RLPEDDEGRAR

-676 GVIAEMASAVAKAD
+676 GVIAEVANAVAMAD

-703 RLSVVSLVV
+703 RLGVVSLVV

-719 LARVMRRVRN
+719 LARVMRRIRN
-729 IRAVTHISRIRY
+729 IRAVTHINRVRH

>member
-1 VSAEATALSKT
+1 MAQE
-12 GTSPSDPADA
+12 
-22 VSSMTI
+22 
-28 DQLADQLS
+28 LS
-36 TYLDTPRIN
+36 TYLDTNRIN

-54 EQAHAGQ
+54 EQAHEGQ
-61 MRRSGEHYITHPL
+61 MRKSGDRYITHPL
-74 AVAHIL
+74 AVARIL
-80 ADMKLDHQSLMAAM
+80 AELKLDHQSLMAAM

-105 KDALAEQFGEP
+105 KDALAEQFGED
-116 VADLVDGVSKLTQI
+116 VAELVDGVSKLTQI
-130 EFRTRAEAQAE
+130 EFRSRAEAQAE

-167 MRTLGHMSYEKRQR
+167 MRTLGPMPYEKRQR

-212 FLHPMRSRYISKAV
+212 SLYPMRAKYISKAV
-226 EKLRGSHR
+226 NKLRGSHR
-234 EIIEEIQARV
+234 EIIEEIRGKLQ
-244 EEKLT
+244 EKLE
-249 ERGMPGRILGREK
+249 ERGLPGRILGREK

-269 KMKFKHKSF
+269 KMKFKQKSF

-289 ITDSTDDCYRILG
+289 ITDTEDDCYRILG

-348 EMEQI
+348 EMEHI
-353 ANNGIAAHWL
+353 ANNGIAAHWM
-363 YKNDNS
+363 YKNEPSNVTS
-369 TAIEVSQRRVDRWV
+369 VNQARVDRWV
-383 QGLIEM
+383 KGLMEM
-389 RERTD
+389 RERAD

-416 PKGKI
+416 PKGRI
-421 LELPGGATPIDFA
+421 MELPSGATPVDFA

-439 DIGNACVA
+439 DIGNAAVA
-447 CRINRNLGSLSQPLQ
+447 CRINRNLASLSQPLQ

-499 YQKRTESVEL
+499 TQKRAESLEL
-509 GKALLKKSLV
+509 GRTLLKKSLK
-519 GFGAKLSEISDQQ
+519 GFGTRLSEISDGQKQ
-532 RERVVKHNQQT
+532 IVVNHNQVNS
-543 DFDDLLGEI
+543 FDDLISDI

-557 MAYIIARQLT
+557 MAYLVARQLVT
-567 SDLNDDGR
+567 GAPG
-575 ESDSASET
+575 EE
-583 PNVVSLQDNG
+583 PPVVQAERPTERSP
-593 RGSVTIRGTE
+593 VTIRGTE
-603 GLLVRF
+603 GLLVKF

-624 MESGNGMVI
+624 MDSGNGMVI
-633 HTDTCR
+633 HSDTCS
-639 RLRDKHGDRSA
+639 RLPEDDEGRAR
-650 LTHLKWAKDITDE
+650 LTHLKWAKDINDE

-676 GVIAEMASAVAKAD
+676 GVIAELANAVAMAD
-690 GNIERINVEEQNA
+690 GNIERISVEDQNA
-703 RLSVVSLVV
+703 KFGIVSLVV
-712 HVNGRRH
+712 HVNGRKH
-719 LARVMRRVRN
+719 LARVMRRIRN
-729 IRAVTHISRIRY
+729 IRAVTHINRVRH

>member
-1 VSAEATALSKT
+1 MSAEATVE
-12 GTSPSDPADA
+12 G
-22 VSSMTI
+22 
-28 DQLADQLS
+28 LAKELS
-36 TYLDTPRIN
+36 TYLDTTRIN

-54 EQAHAGQ
+54 EQAHEGQ
-61 MRRSGEHYITHPL
+61 MRKSGDRYITHPL

-80 ADMKLDHQSLMAAM
+80 ADLRLDHQSLMAAM

-105 KDALAEQFGEP
+105 KDALAEQFGDD
-116 VADLVDGVSKLTQI
+116 VAELVDGVSKLTQI
-130 EFRTRAEAQAE
+130 EFRSRAEAQAE

-167 MRTLGHMSYEKRQR
+167 MRTLGPMPYEKRQR

-196 LGMHSLCTEL
+196 LGMHSICTEL

-212 FLHPMRSRYISKAV
+212 SLYPMRSKYISKAV
-226 EKLRGSHR
+226 DKLRGSHR
-234 EIIEEIQARV
+234 EIIDEIRGKLQ
-244 EEKLT
+244 EKLE
-249 ERGMPGRILGREK
+249 ERGLPGRILGREK

-269 KMKFKHKSF
+269 KMKFKQKSF

-289 ITDSTDDCYRILG
+289 ITDTEDDCYRILG

-324 NGYQSLHTTLFG
+324 NGYQSIHTTLFG

-348 EMEQI
+348 EMEHI
-353 ANNGIAAHWL
+353 ANNGIAAHWM
-363 YKNDNS
+363 YKNEPS
-369 TAIEVSQRRVDRWV
+369 SVSNANQARVDRWV
-383 QGLIEM
+383 KGLMEM
-389 RERTD
+389 RERAD

-421 LELPGGATPIDFA
+421 MELPSGATAVDFA

-439 DIGNACVA
+439 DIGNATVA
-447 CRINRNLGSLSQPLQ
+447 CRVNRNLSALSQPLQ

-484 VVTGKARSSIRHVLK
+484 VITGKARSSIRHVLK
-499 YQKRTESVEL
+499 SQKRAESLDL
-509 GKALLKKSLV
+509 GKTLLKKSLK
-519 GFGAKLSEISDQQ
+519 GFGTRLGDISDAQVQ
-532 RERVVKHNQQT
+532 AVVNHNQVNSL
-543 DFDDLLGEI
+543 DDLISDI

-557 MAYIIARQLT
+557 MAYLVARQLVT
-567 SDLNDDGR
+567 GA
-575 ESDSASET
+575 EAAASID
-583 PNVVSLQDNG
+583 VAKGAASNG
-593 RGSVTIRGTE
+593 HHSPVTIRGTE

-615 IPGDPVVGV
+615 IPGDPVVG
-624 MESGNGMVI
+624 MMDSGKGMVI
-633 HTDTCR
+633 HSDTCS
-639 RLRDKHGDRSA
+639 RLPEDDEGRAR

-676 GVIAEMASAVAKAD
+676 GVIAEVANAVAMAD

-703 RLSVVSLVV
+703 KFSIVSLVL

-729 IRAVTHISRIRY
+729 IRAVSHIGRVRH

>member
-1 VSAEATALSKT
+1 MSAEATVE
-12 GTSPSDPADA
+12 D
-22 VSSMTI
+22 
-28 DQLADQLS
+28 LATELGL
-36 TYLDTPRIN
+36 YLDHNRIN

-54 EQAHAGQ
+54 EQAHEGQ
-61 MRRSGEHYITHPL
+61 MRKSGDRYITHPL
-74 AVAHIL
+74 AVAGIL
-80 ADMKLDHQSLMAAM
+80 AKLRLDHQSLMAAM

-105 KDALAEQFGEP
+105 KDALAEQFGDD
-116 VADLVDGVSKLTQI
+116 VAELVDGVSKLTQI

-167 MRTLGHMSYEKRQR
+167 MRTLGPMPYEKRLR

-196 LGMHSLCTEL
+196 LGMHAICTEL

-212 FLHPMRSRYISKAV
+212 SLYPMRSKYIAKAV
-226 EKLRGSHR
+226 DKLRGSHR
-234 EIIEEIQARV
+234 EIIEEIRGRLQ
-244 EEKLT
+244 EKL
-249 ERGMPGRILGREK
+249 EARDLPGRILGREK

-289 ITDSTDDCYRILG
+289 ITETEDDCYRILG
-302 AVHSLYKPL
+302 AVHNLYKPL

-348 EMEQI
+348 EMEHI
-353 ANNGIAAHWL
+353 ANDGIAAHWM
-363 YKNDNS
+363 YKSDDSGVTTINES
-369 TAIEVSQRRVDRWV
+369 RVDRWV
-383 QGLIEM
+383 KGLMEIQ
-389 RERTD
+389 ERAD
-394 DSLEFIEHVKVDLF
+394 DSMEFIEHVKVDLF

-416 PKGKI
+416 PKGRI
-421 LELPGGATPIDFA
+421 MELPSGATPVDFA

-439 DIGNACVA
+439 DIGNAAVA
-447 CRINRNLGSLSQPLQ
+447 CRINRNLASLSQPLQ
-462 SGQTVEII
+462 SGQTVEVI

-499 YQKRTESVEL
+499 TRERAESLEL
-509 GKALLKKSLV
+509 GRTLLKRSLK
-519 GFGAKLSEISDQQ
+519 GFGARLTDISDAQKQQ
-532 RERVVKHNQQT
+532 VVNHNQVNS
-543 DFDDLLGEI
+543 FDDLVSDI

-557 MAYIIARQLT
+557 MAYLVARQLLSGGEGLDQAPANLENT
-567 SDLNDDGR
+567 VEGK
-575 ESDSASET
+575 A
-583 PNVVSLQDNG
+583 G
-593 RGSVTIRGTE
+593 AVTIRGTE
-603 GLLVRF
+603 GLLVKF

-624 MESGNGMVI
+624 MDSGNGMVI
-633 HTDTCR
+633 HSDTCSKLPEDDEGR
-639 RLRDKHGDRSA
+639 AR

-676 GVIAEMASAVAKAD
+676 GVIAEVANAVAMAD
-690 GNIERINVEEQNA
+690 GNIERIGVEEQNA
-703 RLSVVSLVV
+703 KFGIVSLVV
-712 HVNGRRH
+712 HVHGRRH

-729 IRAVTHISRIRY
+729 IRAVTHIGRVRH

>member
-1 VSAEATALSKT
+1 MSAEATVEGLAKELS
-12 GTSPSDPADA
+12 S
-22 VSSMTI
+22 
-28 DQLADQLS
+28 
-36 TYLDTPRIN
+36 YLDTNRIN

-54 EQAHAGQ
+54 EQAHEGQ
-61 MRRSGEHYITHPL
+61 MRRSGDRYITHPL

-80 ADMKLDHQSLMAAM
+80 ADLKLDHQSLMAAM

-105 KDALAEQFGEP
+105 KDALSDQFGDD
-116 VADLVDGVSKLTQI
+116 VAELVDGVSKLTQI
-130 EFRTRAEAQAE
+130 EFRSRAEAQAE

-167 MRTLGHMSYEKRQR
+167 MRTLGPMPYEKRLR

-196 LGMHSLCTEL
+196 LGMHSICTEL

-212 FLHPMRSRYISKAV
+212 SLYPMRSKYISKAV

-234 EIIEEIQARV
+234 EIIDEIRGKLQ
-244 EEKLT
+244 EKLE
-249 ERGMPGRILGREK
+249 ERGLPGRILGREK

-269 KMKFKHKSF
+269 KMKFKQKSF

-289 ITDSTDDCYRILG
+289 ITDTEDDCYRILG

-348 EMEQI
+348 EMEHI
-353 ANNGIAAHWL
+353 ANNGIAAHWM
-363 YKNDNS
+363 YKNEPTSVTSVNQS
-369 TAIEVSQRRVDRWV
+369 RVDRWV
-383 QGLIEM
+383 QGLMEM
-389 RERTD
+389 RERAD

-421 LELPGGATPIDFA
+421 MELPSGATPVDFA

-439 DIGNACVA
+439 DIGNATVA

-499 YQKRTESVEL
+499 NQKRTESLEL
-509 GKALLKKSLV
+509 GKALLTKSLK
-519 GFGAKLSEISDQQ
+519 GFGTSLSKISDSQINA
-532 RERVVKHNQQT
+532 VVKHNQVSSM
-543 DFDDLLGEI
+543 DDLVSEI

-557 MAYIIARQLT
+557 MAYLVARQLV
-567 SDLNDDGR
+567 SG
-575 ESDSASET
+575 EEEAAASGADAR
-583 PNVVSLQDNG
+583 SQ
-593 RGSVTIRGTE
+593 GSPVTIRGTE

-615 IPGDPVVGV
+615 IPGDPVVGI
-624 MESGNGMVI
+624 MDSGKGMMI
-633 HTDTCR
+633 HSDTCS
-639 RLRDKHGDRSA
+639 RLPEDDEGRAR

-676 GVIAEMASAVAKAD
+676 GVIAEVANAVAMAD

-703 RLSVVSLVV
+703 RLGVVSLVV

-719 LARVMRRVRN
+719 LARVMRRIRN
-729 IRAVTHISRIRY
+729 IRAVTHINRVRH

>member
-1 VSAEATALSKT
+1 MTAEPTVEGLARELS
-12 GTSPSDPADA
+12 S
-22 VSSMTI
+22 
-28 DQLADQLS
+28 
-36 TYLDTPRIN
+36 YLDTGRIN

-54 EQAHAGQ
+54 EQAHEGQ
-61 MRRSGEHYITHPL
+61 RRRSGEPYVTHPL
-74 AVAHIL
+74 AVACIL
-80 ADMKLDHQSLMAAM
+80 AELKLDHQSLMAAM

-105 KDALAEQFGEP
+105 KDALADQFGES
-116 VADLVDGVSKLTQI
+116 VAELVDGVSKLTQI
-130 EFRTRAEAQAE
+130 EFRSRAEAQAE

-167 MRTLGHMSYEKRQR
+167 MRTLGPLPYAKRQR

-196 LGMHSLCTEL
+196 LGMHSICTEL

-212 FLHPMRSRYISKAV
+212 SLYPMRSRYISKAV
-226 EKLRGSHR
+226 TKLRGSHQ
-234 EIIEEIQARV
+234 EIIEEIRGKL
-244 EEKLT
+244 EEKLA
-249 ERGMPGRILGREK
+249 ERGLPGRIIGREK

-269 KMKFKHKSF
+269 KMKFKQKSF

-289 ITDSTDDCYRILG
+289 ITDTEDDCYRILG

-348 EMEQI
+348 EMEHI
-353 ANNGIAAHWL
+353 ANNGIAAHWM
-363 YKNDNS
+363 YKNDQASSIASVN
-369 TAIEVSQRRVDRWV
+369 QKRVDRWV
-383 QGLIEM
+383 KGLMEL
-389 RERTD
+389 RERAD

-421 LELPGGATPIDFA
+421 MELPSGATPIDFA

-499 YQKRTESVEL
+499 HQKRAESVEL
-509 GKALLKKSLV
+509 GKTLLKKSLN
-519 GFGAKLSEISDQQ
+519 GFGKKLADLSDGQKDA
-532 RERVVKHNQQT
+532 VVRHNQVSS
-543 DFDDLLGEI
+543 FDDLLSEI

-557 MAYIIARQLT
+557 MAYLIARQLI
-567 SDLNDDGR
+567 SGELGPDDAEADLRPPSGGFGR
-575 ESDSASET
+575 T
-583 PNVVSLQDNG
+583 P
-593 RGSVTIRGTE
+593 VTIRGTE

-609 ASCCKP
+609 AQCCKP

-624 MESGNGMVI
+624 MDSGNGMVI
-633 HTDTCR
+633 HSDTCA
-639 RLRDKHGDRSA
+639 RLPEDHEARAR

-676 GVIAEMASAVAKAD
+676 GVIAEVASAVALAD

-703 RLSVVSLVV
+703 RLGIVSLVV
-712 HVNGRRH
+712 HVHGRRH

-729 IRAVTHISRIRY
+729 IRAVTHISRIRH